1 MRVPVSD
8 GKDGARFAVR
18 VAPRASRTAIVGV
31 IGEGAEAAVKIA
43 LQAPPVQGRA
53 NEALVEFL
61 AKVLGVRRAEIA
73 IAAGEHGRNKVVVVR
88 GNKAEDIAR
97 AMDKL
102 LAANE
107 PRLNH

>member
-1 MRVPVSD
+1 MRFPVSE

-18 VAPRASRTAIVGV
+18 VVPRASRTAMVGV

-43 LQAPPVQGRA
+43 VQAPPVEGRA

-61 AKVLGVRRAEIA
+61 AEMLGVRRVDVA

-88 GNKAEDIAR
+88 GKR
-97 AMDKL
+97 ASEVAATVETRLRKL
-102 LAANE
+102 
-107 PRLNH
+107 